1 MSLPTAKMYKLAV
14 NEAVEIVPIDQ
25 LALAPTA
32 SAALIIDTPRRLWA
46 VTAIV
51 LPTTRK
57 LPADRAGGP
66 TKQPANAPLA
76 IATLMLGE
84 NHATFLTVE
93 VLTSSVHRN
102 ILCPLGFRC
111 CT

>member
-1 MSLPTAKMYKLAV
+1 MHKLAV
-14 NEAVEIVPIDQ
+14 NDAVKIVPLDQ
-25 LALAPTA
+25 LALASTPC
-32 SAALIIDTPRRLWA
+32 AALIIDTPRRLWA

-57 LPADRAGGP
+57 LQANRAGGP
-66 TKQPANAPLA
+66 TKQPADALLA
-76 IATLMLGE
+76 IATLMFGE
-84 NHATFLTVE
+84 NHATFLTAE